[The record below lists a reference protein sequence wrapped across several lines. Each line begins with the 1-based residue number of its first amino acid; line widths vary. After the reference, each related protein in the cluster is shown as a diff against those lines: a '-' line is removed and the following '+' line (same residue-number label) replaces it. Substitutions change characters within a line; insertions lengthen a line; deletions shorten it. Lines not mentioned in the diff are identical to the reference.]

1 MNLNARQLQITE
13 LVHSDGAYSVDRL
26 ADRFGV
32 SGMTIRRDLQ
42 ALAEEGKIVRTH
54 GGAAPAQHVSFEF
67 QFLDR
72 MKENEPAKRAIA
84 LAAAELVGEGQ
95 SVMLD
100 SGTTTLALAQQLR
113 QRQALTVITTSLPI
127 AAALQDRGQIQV
139 LLLGGYLRRGTP
151 DLAGALTESNLEG
164 LRADVAF
171 VGADG
176 IDLRGG
182 VYNESL
188 EIARMLTRMV
198 AAAKRVYVVADAS
211 KLGRTAL
218 ARFGEAQQWHGLI
231 TAGQAERNVFQALRR
246 AGVSVMRAD
255 RPDEGDLQELSNGRV
270 SRKV

>member
-13 LVHSDGAYSVDRL
+13 LVHSDGELSVDRL
-26 ADRFGV
+26 AERFGV

-54 GGAAPAQHVSFEF
+54 GGAVATQQVSFEF
-67 QFLDR
+67 QFLSR
-72 MKENEPAKRAIA
+72 VKENEPAKHAIA
-84 LAAAELVGEGQ
+84 TAAAELVGEGE

-113 QRQALTVITTSLPI
+113 QRQSLTVITTSLPI

-176 IDLRGG
+176 IDEDGNI
-182 VYNESL
+182 YNESI
-188 EIARMLTRMV
+188 EVGRMLERMT
-198 AAAKRVYVVADAS
+198 AAADRVYVVADSS
-211 KLGRTAL
+211 KIGKTAL
-218 ARFGEAQQWHGLI
+218 YRFGQLARWRGLL
-231 TAGQAERNVFQALRR
+231 T
-246 AGVSVMRAD
+246 
-255 RPDEGDLQELSNGRV
+255 DEGIDESMRRRLKRE
-270 SRKV
+270 KVNLIVAKPRR

>member
-13 LVHSDGAYSVDRL
+13 LVHSDGEYSVEKL
-26 ADRFGV
+26 AERFGV

-42 ALAEEGKIVRTH
+42 VLAEEGKIVRTH
-54 GGAAPAQHVSFEF
+54 GGAVPAQQVSFEF
-67 QFLDR
+67 QFLAR
-72 MKENEPAKRAIA
+72 VKENESAKRAIA
-84 LAAAELVGEGQ
+84 TAAAELVGEGQ

-113 QRQALTVITTSLPI
+113 QRQSLTVITTSLPI
-127 AAALQDRGQIQV
+127 AAALQDWGQIQV

-151 DLAGALTESNLEG
+151 DLAGALTEANLEG

-176 IDLRGG
+176 VDLKGG

-188 EIARMLTRMV
+188 EIARMLTRM
-198 AAAKRVYVVADAS
+198 AAAASRVYVVADAS

-218 ARFGEAQQWHGLI
+218 ARFGDARQWQGLI
-231 TAGQAERNVFQALRR
+231 TAGEPDRNTLQSLRR
-246 AGVSVMRAD
+246 AGVTVTWVD
-255 RPDEGDLQELSNGRV
+255 RPSSDHGDQTES
-270 SRKV
+270 

>member
-13 LVHSDGAYSVDRL
+13 LVHSDGELSVDRL
-26 ADRFGV
+26 AERFGV

-54 GGAAPAQHVSFEF
+54 GGAVATQQVSFEF
-67 QFLDR
+67 QFLSR
-72 MKENEPAKRAIA
+72 VRENEPAKHAIA
-84 LAAAELVGEGQ
+84 TAAAELVREGE

-113 QRQALTVITTSLPI
+113 QRQSLTVITTSLPI

-176 IDLRGG
+176 IDLKGV

-198 AAAKRVYVVADAS
+198 TAAKRVYVVADAS

-218 ARFGEAQQWHGLI
+218 ARFGEAQRWQGLI
-231 TAGQAERNVFQALRR
+231 TAGEADRNVYQSLRR
-246 AGVSVMRAD
+246 AGVAVMRAD
-255 RPDEGDLQELSNGRV
+255 QSNGV
-270 SRKV
+270 G